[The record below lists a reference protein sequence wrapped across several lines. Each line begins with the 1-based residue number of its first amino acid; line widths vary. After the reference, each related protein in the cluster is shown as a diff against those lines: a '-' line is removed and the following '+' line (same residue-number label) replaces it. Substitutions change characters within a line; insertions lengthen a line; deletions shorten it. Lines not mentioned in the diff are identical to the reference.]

1 MIRLATVF
9 SGIGAAEQA
18 LKQMGV
24 EHEIVFACDN
34 GERYF
39 DYTKEQIDEIIAH
52 AEAGGCD
59 NCTKKDEQTEN
70 N

>member
-1 MIRLATVF
+1 MAQDTQQKKAYLDY
-9 SGIGAAEQA
+9 SG
-18 LKQMGV
+18 LT
-24 EHEIVFACDN
+24 
-34 GERYF
+34 Y
-39 DYTKEQIDEIIAH
+39 YTKKVMSWFDVLSIAEIDEIIAH